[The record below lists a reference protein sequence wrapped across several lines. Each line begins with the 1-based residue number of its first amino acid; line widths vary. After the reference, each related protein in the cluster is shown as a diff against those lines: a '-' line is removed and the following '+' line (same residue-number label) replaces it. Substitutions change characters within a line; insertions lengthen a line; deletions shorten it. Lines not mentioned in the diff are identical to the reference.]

1 VTNDCTFHELSDCE
15 AKVTGTSL
23 ARCPLLQHGH
33 SNNRLSDTIGG
44 SQSLLKS
51 RDARAGGLL
60 IPQYNFIWTFFSKI
74 KNRTGEAIFP
84 ATLRGKFIR

>member
-1 VTNDCTFHELSDCE
+1 LSDCE

-44 SQSLLKS
+44 SQSLPKS
-51 RDARAGGLL
+51 RDARAVLSI
-60 IPQYNFIWTFFSKI
+60 IP
-74 KNRTGEAIFP
+74 
-84 ATLRGKFIR
+84 